1 MKVTVTGRHIDLG
14 DALRQHVDDRIQGGV
29 AKYFDKAI
37 EAQVVIRKEGPL
49 YHTEISVHVGS
60 DIDHQAKAE
69 DPDIYA
75 SVDQAA
81 LRMEK
86 QLRRDK
92 RKRRNHHAGPAEPD
106 LR

>member
-14 DALRQHVDDRIQGGV
+14 DALREHVDGRLQNGV

-37 EAQVVIRKEGPL
+37 EAQVVVRKEGPL

-60 DIDHQAKAE
+60 DIDHQSKAE
-69 DPDIYA
+69 DADIYA

-81 LRMEK
+81 ARMEK

-92 RKRRNHHAGPAEPD
+92 RKRRNHHAGPASPD

>member
-14 DALRQHVDDRIQGGV
+14 DALRDHVDARLQSGV

-49 YHTEISVHVGS
+49 YHTEVSVHVGS

-69 DPDIYA
+69 DPEIYA
-75 SVDQAA
+75 SVDQAV

-92 RKRRNHHAGPAEPD
+92 RKRRNHHAGPATPD
-106 LR
+106 V